1 MSGEGFT
8 RLLDRPVAFSDV
20 GDGTPIVLGH
30 SFLCSRT
37 MWAAQVP
44 ALAAQ
49 YRVVNVDY
57 RGHGAAGPVVTPFS
71 LWDLARDVLAVLDI
85 LGIRRAVWAGLSIGG
100 MVALRAAL
108 LAPERVSALAL
119 FDSDAGRWP
128 MRTRLE
134 YALLG
139 MTARAIGMRPLLPLV
154 RKRMFG
160 ATTLHTQPDLVARHA
175 EEWAALDVPSML
187 RVLTALNQRED
198 LLPRLGAIAVPALV
212 AVGAE
217 DVALPPARSRRT
229 AGALRH
235 ATFVEIPEAG
245 HLSAVEQPG
254 AVTDAMLAFLRMHA

>member
-1 MSGEGFT
+1 MSAGGTT

-20 GDGTPIVLGH
+20 GDGMPVVLGH
-30 SFLCSRT
+30 SFLCSSA
-37 MWAAQVP
+37 MWAPQVE
-44 ALAAQ
+44 ALRAR

-57 RGHGAAGPVVTPFS
+57 RGHGAARPATTPFT
-71 LWDLARDVLAVLDI
+71 LWDLARDVLAVLDL

-139 MTARAIGMRPLLPLV
+139 LTARAIGMRPLMPLIQ
-154 RKRMFG
+154 KRMFG
-160 ATTLHTQPDLVARHA
+160 ATTRRTRPELVARHA

-198 LLPRLGAIAVPALV
+198 LLPRLGAVDVPALV

-229 AGALRH
+229 AAALPR
-235 ATFVEIPEAG
+235 ATFVEVPEAG
-245 HLSAVEQPG
+245 HLSAVEQPE
-254 AVTDAMLAFLRMHA
+254 AVTETILAFLRTLT